1 MPTPHPLRRLLA
13 PTLAL
18 LTTALPHIRAQ
29 QAEARWSPNLL
40 PEGSVQRVAAGESIA
55 LPQPAADKLPEHYEV
70 RLAATRL
77 DGTGSLSVLL
87 RDGSGE
93 LVELFPAAK
102 AEPGRLVLC
111 WTVANGRIEAGE
123 GTSKA
128 TAGKANADKQ
138 ALAQD
143 AAWSARGNDAI
154 YRLDRLQWRRVK
166 AADDARA
173 AAKGDKAA
181 DKVAVQPAVAK
192 PATKADLMTR
202 LAARDRWV
210 GTVDADRG
218 KPMDCTLV
226 VIERSA
232 SKLVFR
238 LENERGGWHRFECSV
253 ENGKLRVDRVVH
265 TRNANGGARAEISD
279 EKGQGRL
286 VGDRLQLDYTFTNR
300 FRGSKNTVTGRIVV
314 DLAPQQ

>member
-18 LTTALPHIRAQ
+18 LATALPHARAQ

-40 PEGSVQRVAAGESIA
+40 AEGTVQRVAAGESIA
-55 LPQPAADKLPEHYEV
+55 LPQPTAGQLPARYEV
-70 RLAATRL
+70 RFAATRL

-111 WTVANGRIEAGE
+111 WTVANGRIEAGQ

-128 TAGKANADKQ
+128 TAGKQ

-154 YRLDRLQWRRVK
+154 YRLDRLQWRRLE
-166 AADDARA
+166 AEGDARA

-181 DKVAVQPAVAK
+181 DKVAEQPAAGK

-202 LAARDRWV
+202 LAARDRWA
-210 GTVDADRG
+210 GSVDADRG

-265 TRNANGGARAEISD
+265 TRNASGGARAVISD

-300 FRGSKNTVTGRIVV
+300 IRGSKNTVTGRIVV
-314 DLAPQQ
+314 DLAPEQ